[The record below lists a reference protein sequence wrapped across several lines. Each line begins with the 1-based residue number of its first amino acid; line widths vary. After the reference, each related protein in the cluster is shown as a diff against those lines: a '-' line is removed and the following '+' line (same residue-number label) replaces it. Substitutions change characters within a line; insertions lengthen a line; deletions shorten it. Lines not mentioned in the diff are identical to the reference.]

1 MSTKNSLLLI
11 LLSAIWGGSFIFMRV
26 LAPVFGAVGTANI
39 RLLIGA
45 IFLLTIY
52 RLIRYQI
59 HWKRD
64 WKLFLVI
71 GIINSAL
78 PFTFFSFAALHIPAS
93 ISVVINSMTPM
104 FGALFEKIILKGN
117 LTINKLM
124 GLVIGTIGVIII
136 SGSKT
141 LSGTP
146 ESYMAI
152 FACLAATFCYGLSG
166 ALVKKYGKQ
175 VEAKAMAGGSQLFA
189 GLVLLPFLATS
200 GFSTPVTYDIILTV
214 IVFGVLCSAIA
225 YLIYYHL
232 INTAGPTIA
241 LSVTFLM
248 PVFGILWS
256 KIILNE
262 VITGQMIL
270 GAFIILIGIYLIIKP
285 KSKKVLT

>member
-104 FGALFEKIILKGN
+104 FGALFEKIILKGS

-146 ESYMAI
+146 KSYVAI

-189 GLVLLPFLATS
+189 GFVLLPFLATS

>member
-1 MSTKNSLLLI
+1 MSKKNSLLLI

-104 FGALFEKIILKGN
+104 FGALFEKIILKGS

-146 ESYMAI
+146 ESYVAI

-189 GLVLLPFLATS
+189 GFVLLPFLATS

>member
-146 ESYMAI
+146 ESYVAI

-189 GLVLLPFLATS
+189 GFVLLPFLATS
-200 GFSTPVTYDIILTV
+200 GFSTPITYDIILTV

>member
-1 MSTKNSLLLI
+1 
-11 LLSAIWGGSFIFMRV
+11 
-26 LAPVFGAVGTANI
+26 
-39 RLLIGA
+39 
-45 IFLLTIY
+45 
-52 RLIRYQI
+52 
-59 HWKRD
+59 
-64 WKLFLVI
+64 
-71 GIINSAL
+71 
-78 PFTFFSFAALHIPAS
+78 
-93 ISVVINSMTPM
+93 MTPM
-104 FGALFEKIILKGN
+104 FGALFEKIILKGS

-146 ESYMAI
+146 ESYVAI

-189 GLVLLPFLATS
+189 GFALLPFLATS

-262 VITGQMIL
+262 VITGQMLL

>member
-146 ESYMAI
+146 ESYVAI

-189 GLVLLPFLATS
+189 GFVLLPFLATS

>member
-45 IFLLTIY
+45 IFLLIIY

-104 FGALFEKIILKGN
+104 FGALFEKIILKGS

-141 LSGTP
+141 LSGSP
-146 ESYMAI
+146 ESYVAI

-189 GLVLLPFLATS
+189 GFVLLPFLATS

>member
-104 FGALFEKIILKGN
+104 FGALFEKIILKGS

-146 ESYMAI
+146 ESYVAI

-189 GLVLLPFLATS
+189 GFVLLPFLATS

>member
-141 LSGTP
+141 LSGSP
-146 ESYMAI
+146 ESYVAI

-189 GLVLLPFLATS
+189 GFVLLPFLATS

>member
-78 PFTFFSFAALHIPAS
+78 PFTFLSFAALHIPAS

-104 FGALFEKIILKGN
+104 FGALFEKIILKGS

-146 ESYMAI
+146 ESYVAI

-189 GLVLLPFLATS
+189 GFVLLPFLATS
-200 GFSTPVTYDIILTV
+200 GFSTPITYDTILTV

>member
-11 LLSAIWGGSFIFMRV
+11 LLSTIWGGSFIFMRV

-104 FGALFEKIILKGN
+104 FGALFEKIILKGS

-146 ESYMAI
+146 ESYVAI

-189 GLVLLPFLATS
+189 GFVLLPFLATS
-200 GFSTPVTYDIILTV
+200 GFSTPITYDIILTV

>member
-104 FGALFEKIILKGN
+104 FGALFEKIILKGS

-146 ESYMAI
+146 ESYVAI

-189 GLVLLPFLATS
+189 GFVLLPFLATS
-200 GFSTPVTYDIILTV
+200 GFSTPITYDIILTV

>member
-104 FGALFEKIILKGN
+104 FGALFEKIILKGS

-146 ESYMAI
+146 ESYVAI

-189 GLVLLPFLATS
+189 GFVLLPFLATS
-200 GFSTPVTYDIILTV
+200 GFSTPVTYDILLTV